1 METKV
6 VFNNVIP
13 FKGFIAMC
21 LWPFIFVRNNDA
33 KRYNGVV
40 NNHEHI
46 HAEQQKEMLCVGISL
61 AVIGYFFI
69 GKMIFIFKT
78 QFFFKS
84 NKK

>member
-1 METKV
+1 MEMKV

-13 FKGFIAMC
+13 FQGFIAMC

-33 KRYNGVV
+33 KRYNVVV

-46 HAEQQKEMLCVGISL
+46 HAEQQKEMLCVGIIL

-69 GKMIFIFKT
+69 GLWALP
-78 QFFFKS
+78 
-84 NKK
+84 